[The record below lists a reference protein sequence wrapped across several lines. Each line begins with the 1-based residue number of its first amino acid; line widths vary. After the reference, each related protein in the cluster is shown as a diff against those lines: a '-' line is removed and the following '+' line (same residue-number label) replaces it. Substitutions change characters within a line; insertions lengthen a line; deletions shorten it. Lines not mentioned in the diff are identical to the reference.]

1 MASRSRTTLVLL
13 TGMALG
19 IAVAM
24 TGNVLADRDATAA
37 AAADPAVLPWQDARL
52 LAEVM
57 ERVKREYVDP
67 VDDHQLM
74 DNAVRGMV
82 GALDPHSAFLDAD
95 EYEEIRA
102 STTGVY
108 PGVGIEVG
116 AEGSAIKVLQP
127 IEDSPAAQAG
137 IRAGDLILRIDG
149 RSVGSDLEEAITR
162 MRGQAGTLVRLSVR
176 RIGVAQ
182 PLDFTLRR
190 AQVEVHSAAGRM
202 IEPGYGYLRITQFS
216 ETTARDVNRALAAL
230 QHESRGGLQGL
241 VIDLRNNP
249 GGVLEAAVD
258 VADAFLDAGTIV
270 TAEGR
275 TTEARFRMDATPGDL
290 LHGQPIVVLVNGGSA
305 SAAEIVAGAL
315 QDNHRATLLGHTT
328 YGKGSV
334 QTVMPL
340 ARGQALKLTTSR
352 YFTPSGASI
361 QEKGITPDVLVQGDD
376 AATEDPPP
384 LDPQHPFDQHD
395 PEVRMALERLKSAAP
410 AARVGPPPAATALVT
425 ARP

>member
-149 RSVGSDLEEAITR
+149 RSVGRDLEEAITR

-230 QHESRGGLQGL
+230 QHESRSGLQGL

-270 TAEGR
+270 SAEGR
-275 TTEARFRMDATPGDL
+275 TTEARFRMDAMPGDL
-290 LHGQPIVVLVNGGSA
+290 LHSHPIVVLVNGGSA

-315 QDNHRATLLGHTT
+315 QDNHRAILLGHTT

-361 QEKGITPDVLVQGDD
+361 QEKGITPDVLVRGED

>member
-1 MASRSRTTLVLL
+1 
-13 TGMALG
+13 MALG

-384 LDPQHPFDQHD
+384 LDPHHPFDQHD
-395 PEVRMALERLKSAAP
+395 PEVRMALERLKNAAP